1 MNKRGSVPAAKRF
14 GPQAVKWN
22 AAVRLLSEGSWP
34 VGLEAGLGLRGSDDL
49 EGGSL

>member
-1 MNKRGSVPAAKRF
+1 MNKRGSVPAAKLF

-22 AAVRLLSEGSWP
+22 AAVSLLSEGSWP
-34 VGLEAGLGLRGSDDL
+34 VGLEADLGLRGSDDL